1 MRSSWTA
8 CVPPSTGGGG
18 GACSGSG
25 SGSMSMPSSLSLAN
39 STTLR
44 VSGVGSCHRS
54 RKTVSTSWTAGP
66 LIAAIMSCQGGV
78 SPYSLGQ
85 ALHRLRVA
93 VVLDVVAAGV
103 AQVDAADVRHVAG
116 RVVRVA
122 DHHELL
128 VVRATHP
135 HPHVEQRLGA
145 PRLELLAEAAVHL
158 GGEAEQLGVRP
169 PHQAPHV
176 HPALVGPGEHLDDLA
191 ALLAGEPLVGVAL
204 PVGEEDEV
212 AGPGPL
218 EALEQLGEVRRAVH
232 QRPHQ
237 VAVGPGL
244 VAGVVV
250 VERGARVAAILLA
263 QHPVGGVGHAA

>member
-1 MRSSWTA
+1 
-8 CVPPSTGGGG
+8 
-18 GACSGSG
+18 
-25 SGSMSMPSSLSLAN
+25 MSMPSSLSLAN
-39 STTLR
+39 RTTLR
-44 VSGVGSCHRS
+44 VSGVGSSQRS

-85 ALHRLRVA
+85 VGHRLRVA

-103 AQVDAADVRHVAG
+103 AQVDPADVGHVAG

-122 DHHELL
+122 DHHHLL

-135 HPHVEQRLGA
+135 DPHVEQRLGA
-145 PRLELLAEAAVHL
+145 PGLELPAEAAVDL
-158 GGEAEQLGVRP
+158 GGEAQHLGVRP

-176 HPALVGPGEHLDDLA
+176 DAALVGPGEHLDDLA

-212 AGPGPL
+212 AGPGRL
-218 EALEQLGEVRRAVH
+218 ETLEQLGEVGRTVNQRA
-232 QRPHQ
+232 HQ

-244 VAGVVV
+244 VAGVRV
-250 VERGARVAAILLA
+250 VERGARVAAIRLPSI
-263 QHPVGGVGHAA
+263 QAAGSATAA